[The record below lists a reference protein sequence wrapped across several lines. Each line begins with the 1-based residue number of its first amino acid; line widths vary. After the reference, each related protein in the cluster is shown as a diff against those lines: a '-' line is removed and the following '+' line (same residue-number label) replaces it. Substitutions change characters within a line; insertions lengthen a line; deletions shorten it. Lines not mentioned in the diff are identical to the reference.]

1 MSHPYFHV
9 IGYSVTS
16 ERVAAGG
23 SLARASLEVQV
34 GGERTTRS
42 ATGVGPVHALEE
54 ALRACLRS
62 EYPEIDRL
70 RLCDY
75 QVSVVDAELGTSARV
90 RVIIQATDGFSTWD
104 AGSVSENV
112 IDASFE
118 ALCSA
123 TVMGI
128 LQSQVGEQRPA

>member
-1 MSHPYFHV
+1 MSHPYFNV
-9 IGYSVTS
+9 VSYSVS
-16 ERVAAGG
+16 SKRVNGG
-23 SLARASLEVQV
+23 RSIAKASLELEV
-34 GGERTTRS
+34 GGKRARHS
-42 ATGVGPVHALEE
+42 ATGVGPVHALEA
-54 ALRACLRS
+54 ALRACLGD
-62 EYPEIDRL
+62 EYPEVADL

-75 QVSVVDAELGTSARV
+75 QVSVVDAELGTQARV
-90 RVIIQATDGFSTWD
+90 RVIIQATDGLSTWD

-128 LQSQVGEQRPA
+128 LQTRLERQRTA

>member
-9 IGYSVTS
+9 VGYSVTS
-16 ERVAAGG
+16 ERVNDGR
-23 SLARASLEVQV
+23 SLAKASLELEV
-34 GGERTTRS
+34 GGKRTRHS

-54 ALRACLRS
+54 ALRACLAS
-62 EYPEIDRL
+62 DYPEVESL

-90 RVIIQATDGFSTWD
+90 RVIIQATDGFAKWD

-128 LQSQVGEQRPA
+128 LQTRLERQRTA

>member
-1 MSHPYFHV
+1 
-9 IGYSVTS
+9 
-16 ERVAAGG
+16 
-23 SLARASLEVQV
+23 VQV
-34 GGERTTRS
+34 GTEHTTRS

-90 RVIIQATDGFSTWD
+90 RVIIQATDGYSTWD

-112 IDASFE
+112 VDASFE